1 MNDTTKGELVIVL
14 LISLLAIGCGTA
26 CGINNVVENICGNII
41 PSSLTETEDIIDE
54 IENNNVSLQVSN
66 ESVNNI
72 DYVGNEI
79 HKDKSKINDNKTS
92 TVDNN
97 TNNKNVD
104 KNNTNT
110 PNTNNT
116 KSIDTSSNNNQ
127 SINNTHEENIPKP
140 LKTLKKT
147 GEKYFTNNSNLVTRI
162 EELV

>member
-1 MNDTTKGELVIVL
+1 MKFIK
-14 LISLLAIGCGTA
+14 
-26 CGINNVVENICGNII
+26 IN
-41 PSSLTETEDIIDE
+41 L
-54 IENNNVSLQVSN
+54 
-66 ESVNNI
+66 
-72 DYVGNEI
+72 
-79 HKDKSKINDNKTS
+79 INDNKTS
-92 TVDNN
+92 TVNNN

-147 GEKYFTNNSNLVTRI
+147 GEKYFTNNSNLVTKI

>member
-1 MNDTTKGELVIVL
+1 MNYTTKGELVIVL

-66 ESVNNI
+66 
-72 DYVGNEI
+72 
-79 HKDKSKINDNKTS
+79 DKSKINDNKTS

-147 GEKYFTNNSNLVTRI
+147 GEKYFTNNSNLVTKI

>member
-92 TVDNN
+92 TVDN

-147 GEKYFTNNSNLVTRI
+147 GEKYFTNNSNLVTKI

>member
-79 HKDKSKINDNKTS
+79 HKDKSKINDNTS

-97 TNNKNVD
+97 TNNTKDIKDEYLFNRTVRI
-104 KNNTNT
+104 NTRDGEVVAKIVSRVGDHILT
-110 PNTNNT
+110 STN
-116 KSIDTSSNNNQ
+116 KKILLSDIISIS
-127 SINNTHEENIPKP
+127 EN
-140 LKTLKKT
+140 
-147 GEKYFTNNSNLVTRI
+147 
-162 EELV
+162 

>member
-1 MNDTTKGELVIVL
+1 MPIRPFGRN
-14 LISLLAIGCGTA
+14 S
-26 CGINNVVENICGNII
+26 
-41 PSSLTETEDIIDE
+41 
-54 IENNNVSLQVSN
+54 
-66 ESVNNI
+66 NI

-147 GEKYFTNNSNLVTRI
+147 GEKYFTNNSNLVTKI

>member
-79 HKDKSKINDNKTS
+79 HKDKSKINDNTS

-147 GEKYFTNNSNLVTRI
+147 GEKYFTNNSNLVTKI